1 MILEL
6 ELYFNIEHGL
16 APVFHINQ
24 LLYVPGLVLLEIFK
38 MFYFIFFSNTRV
50 KAAQISETSFCSIT
64 LQMPTVHMDVP

>member
-38 MFYFIFFSNTRV
+38 IFYFIFFF
-50 KAAQISETSFCSIT
+50 QIPE
-64 LQMPTVHMDVP
+64 